1 MDMDMAD
8 MDMAAAETT
17 ITAITVMDTET
28 IMGMDMETILI
39 MEITTET
46 KRQVIHTLETMEE
59 A

>member
-1 MDMDMAD
+1 MDIAD
-8 MDMAAAETT
+8 MEMAAAETT

-46 KRQVIHTLETMEE
+46 KRQIIHTLETMEG

>member
-17 ITAITVMDTET
+17 ITAITVMDTV
-28 IMGMDMETILI
+28 TILE
-39 MEITTET
+39 MEIILTMEIITES
-46 KRQVIHTLETMEE
+46 KRQLIHTLETMEE